1 MAERRV
7 FSRIGFDHE
16 AWLTDAYGHQHR
28 TRVRDLSLHGV
39 LTEVTDD
46 WPGQNGDEFE
56 LQLSLDGH
64 GQLIVMQGCQRHHD
78 RGCIGLECRQLDI
91 DSAAHLR
98 RLVELNLAD
107 EALLQRQLAQ
117 LQLEDPP

>member
-7 FSRIGFDHE
+7 FSRIGFNSQ
-16 AWLTDAYGHQHR
+16 AWLTDAGGHQYR
-28 TRVRDLSLHGV
+28 ARVRDLSLHGA
-39 LTEVTDD
+39 LAEVPDD
-46 WPGQNGDEFE
+46 WPGQDGDEFE

-64 GQLIVMQGCQRHHD
+64 GQLIVMHGYQRHHEQ
-78 RGCIGLECRQLDI
+78 GCIGLECRQLDI

-107 EALLQRQLAQ
+107 EALLLRQLAQ
-117 LQLEDPP
+117 LQLEDKP